1 MISRQTIRIYRVLSK
16 TEYRTANDL
25 AKELGVSSKTVRNQI
40 KSLNKLLH
48 DHGGR
53 VEAKHAVGYRLTV
66 HNAAKLKELEK
77 LMQNYA
83 YQRSAIPNSSRERI
97 QYLLEYLLNT
107 DRYVKLDDLS
117 DQLYISTRTLSENLK
132 KVERMLDEYD
142 LRLQRKPGYGI
153 RIEGAEFDRRLCIA
167 QYTARRIEMLEG
179 TGGQPEITDEV
190 RWIYQCVRKCLSDH
204 GFDMSGLAL
213 MNLVTHIQIA
223 ILRMQKGHFIPE
235 TEYGKEN
242 SGRTDKIA
250 EEILRKVSKEFH
262 VKYRISE
269 AEYIAAHLRGKEM
282 LGGADI
288 AGGEGTL
295 VIRQEISDLADQ
307 MLLSVRD
314 AYQFDF
320 RGDPELKKLLCQH
333 LAPLLVRLRHNM
345 RLYNPL
351 IQEIK
356 AQYLLA
362 YAMAAAA
369 CAVLAQ
375 KFHTVIKEDEIGYIA
390 LIFELALEQ
399 EKTAVSRKNIMLVGA
414 SGKSSAQLLLH
425 KYKNE
430 FGPYIYQIH
439 VCDIGHIDECDFSD
453 IDYVFTTV
461 PISAAIP
468 VPIQM
473 VGSLPTK
480 PDIQAVKSILRGN
493 HSMILDIYQ
502 EKLFF
507 SHRRFSSREEA
518 LQALCGFMRELELTP
533 RGFTD
538 PAELMEHYA
547 ATSLGRMTAVVTP
560 IRPAAGRPFASVT
573 VLDRPVIWEAK
584 GGPEDLVQVIVILS
598 AANRELFNIRKFYSI
613 TSRLFGDSASVQELI
628 RNQSYDT
635 LRDLLVELER
645 QIEQED

>member
-1 MISRQTIRIYRVLSK
+1 MISRQMIRIYRVLSK

-25 AKELGVSSKTVRNQI
+25 AKELAVSSKTVRNQI
-40 KSLNKLLH
+40 KSLNKLLQ
-48 DHGGR
+48 DYGGR

-66 HNAAKLKELEK
+66 NNAAKLKELEK
-77 LMQNYA
+77 LMQNYE
-83 YQRSAIPNSSRERI
+83 YQRSVIPNSSRERI

-132 KVERMLDEYD
+132 KVERFLDEYD

-153 RIEGAEFDRRLCIA
+153 RIEGAEFNRRLCIA
-167 QYTARRIEMLEG
+167 QYTAKRIEMLEG
-179 TGGQPEITDEV
+179 TGGRPEITDEV
-190 RWIYQCVRKCLSDH
+190 RWIYECVQKCLSDN

-223 ILRMQKGHFIPE
+223 ILRMQKGHFVPE
-235 TEYGKEN
+235 TEKEN
-242 SGRTDKIA
+242 GGRTDKIA

-262 VKYRISE
+262 VKYRTSE
-269 AEYIAAHLRGKEM
+269 VEYIAAHLRGKETP
-282 LGGADI
+282 GGAGI
-288 AGGEGTL
+288 TEGEGSF
-295 VIRQEISDLADQ
+295 VASQEISGLAEQ
-307 MLLSVRD
+307 MLLSVCD

-320 RGDPELKKLLCQH
+320 RGDPELKLLLCQH
-333 LAPLLVRLRHNM
+333 LAPLVVRLRHNM

-369 CAVLAQ
+369 CAVLGQ
-375 KFHTVIKEDEIGYIA
+375 TFHTVIKEDEIGYIA

-399 EKTAVSRKNIMLVGA
+399 EKTAVSRKNILLVDA

-425 KYKNE
+425 KYKSE
-430 FGPYIYQIH
+430 FGPYLNQIH
-439 VCDIGHIDECDFSD
+439 VCDIGHIGEFDFSD
-453 IDYVFTTV
+453 IDHVFTTV
-461 PISAAIP
+461 PISAGIP

-473 VGSLPTK
+473 VRSLPTK
-480 PDIQAVKSILRGN
+480 PEIQAVRSILRGN
-493 HSMILDIYQ
+493 QSMILELYQ

-507 SHRRFSSREEA
+507 PHRRFASREEA
-518 LQALCGFMRELELTP
+518 LRALCGYLRELGLTP
-533 RGFTD
+533 QGLTD
-538 PAELMEHYA
+538 PARLMEHYA
-547 ATSLGRMTAVVTP
+547 TTTLGRMTAVVTP
-560 IRPAAGRPFASVT
+560 IQPASVRPFASVT
-573 VLDRPVIWEAK
+573 VLDRPVIWEAM
-584 GGPEDLVQVIVILS
+584 GGSEDPVQVIVILS
-598 AANRELFNIRKFYSI
+598 AAGRQPSDVRKAYRI
-613 TSRLFGDSASVQELI
+613 TSRLFGDGASVQELI
-628 RNQSYDT
+628 HNQRYDA

>member
-1 MISRQTIRIYRVLSK
+1 MISRQMIRIYRVLSK

-48 DHGGR
+48 DYGGR

-66 HNAAKLKELEK
+66 YNAAKLKELEK
-77 LMQNYA
+77 LMQSYA

-153 RIEGAEFDRRLCIA
+153 RIEGAEFNRRLCIA
-167 QYTARRIEMLEG
+167 QYTAKRIEMLEG
-179 TGGQPEITDEV
+179 TGGQLEITDEV
-190 RWIYQCVRKCLSDH
+190 RWIYQCVQKCLSDNS
-204 GFDMSGLAL
+204 FDMSGLAL

-223 ILRMQKGHFIPE
+223 ILRMQRGHFVPE
-235 TEYGKEN
+235 TEKEN
-242 SGRTDKIA
+242 SSRTDKIA

-269 AEYIAAHLRGKEM
+269 VEYIAAHLRGKEM
-282 LGGADI
+282 PGGAGITD
-288 AGGEGTL
+288 GEGD
-295 VIRQEISDLADQ
+295 VAIHQEIGELADQ

-314 AYQFDF
+314 AYQFDL
-320 RGDPELKKLLCQH
+320 RDNPELKMLLCQH
-333 LAPLLVRLRHNM
+333 LAPLVVRLRHNM

-369 CAVLAQ
+369 CAVLSK

-399 EKTAVSRKNIMLVGA
+399 EKTAISRKNVLLVDA
-414 SGKSSAQLLLH
+414 SGKSSAQLLLY
-425 KYKNE
+425 KYKKE
-430 FGPYIYQIH
+430 LSPYLNQIY
-439 VCDIGHIDECDFSD
+439 VCDIGHIGEYDFSD

-480 PDIQAVKSILRGN
+480 SDIQAVRSALRGN
-493 HSMILDIYQ
+493 KSMILDIYQ

-507 SHRRFSSREEA
+507 PHRKFASGEEA
-518 LQALCGFMRELELTP
+518 LQALCGYMRELGLTP
-533 RGFTD
+533 RGLTG
-538 PAELMEHYA
+538 PTQLMEHYA
-547 ATSLGRMTAVVTP
+547 TTSLGRMTAVVTP
-560 IRPAAGRPFASVT
+560 IRPVSGRPFAGVA
-573 VLDRPVIWEAK
+573 VLDRPVIWDPE

-598 AANRELFNIRKFYSI
+598 AANREPFDIRKFYKI

-628 RNQSYDT
+628 HNQRYST

-645 QIEQED
+645 QIKQED

>member
-1 MISRQTIRIYRVLSK
+1 MISRQMIRIYRVLSK
-16 TEYRTANDL
+16 TEYRTANGL

-48 DHGGR
+48 DYGGR

-77 LMQNYA
+77 LMQNYT
-83 YQRSAIPNSSRERI
+83 YQRSVIPNSSRERI

-132 KVERMLDEYD
+132 KVERFLDEYD

-153 RIEGAEFDRRLCIA
+153 RIEGAEFNRRLCIA
-167 QYTARRIEMLEG
+167 QYTARRIGILEG

-190 RWIYQCVRKCLSDH
+190 RWIYECVQKCLSDH

-223 ILRMQKGHFIPE
+223 ILRMQKGHFVPE
-235 TEYGKEN
+235 TEKEN
-242 SGRTDKIA
+242 GGRTDKIA

-282 LGGADI
+282 PGGAGI
-288 AGGEGTL
+288 AGGEGDA
-295 VIRQEISDLADQ
+295 VVSQEISGLADQ

-320 RGDPELKKLLCQH
+320 RGNPELKTLLCQH
-333 LAPLLVRLRHNM
+333 LAPLVVRLRHNM

-356 AQYLLA
+356 TQYLLA

-369 CAVLAQ
+369 CAVLGQ
-375 KFHTVIKEDEIGYIA
+375 KYHTVIKEDEIGYIA

-399 EKTAVSRKNIMLVGA
+399 EKTAVSRKNILLVEA

-425 KYKNE
+425 KYKKE
-430 FGPYIYQIH
+430 LGPYIDQIH
-439 VCDIGHIDECDFSD
+439 VCDIGHIGEYDFSD
-453 IDYVFTTV
+453 IDHVFTTV

-468 VPIQM
+468 APVQM
-473 VGSLPTK
+473 VRSLPAK
-480 PDIQAVKSILRGN
+480 PDLQAVKSVLRGDQ
-493 HSMILDIYQ
+493 SMILELFQ

-507 SHRRFSSREEA
+507 PHRKFASKEEA
-518 LQALCGFMRELELTP
+518 LRALCGSMRELGLTP
-533 RGFTD
+533 RGLTD
-538 PAELMEHYA
+538 PARLMEHYA
-547 ATSLGRMTAVVTP
+547 ATPLGRMTAVVTP
-560 IRPAAGRPFASVT
+560 VRPPAGRPFASVA

-598 AANRELFNIRKFYSI
+598 AANREPLDIRKFYQI
-613 TSRLFGDSASVQELI
+613 TSRLFGDGASVQELI
-628 RNQSYDT
+628 HNQSYDT
-635 LRDLLVELER
+635 LRDLLMELER